1 VTAPTKLIL
10 FGIALVALFLASFT
24 IAGAVVPDDVVTR
37 WTERG
42 ATHDMDTTGTS
53 TTITVHPNGHG
64 S

>member
-1 VTAPTKLIL
+1 MTAPTKLIL

-42 ATHDMDTTGTS
+42 ATHETGVTGTS
-53 TTITVHPNGHG
+53 ATHTGHADGHG